1 MSSAYATWV
10 MKHDSCFRVWKYIL
24 STPGLLTE
32 TSHLH
37 YISKLASYKGQ
48 PFVVGHFEFFA
59 GNSKTE
65 LLDFDTQAWSQMAD
79 YPFHEA

>member
-1 MSSAYATWV
+1 MKIISSA
-10 MKHDSCFRVWKYIL
+10 
-24 STPGLLTE
+24 PELLTE

-37 YISKLASYKGQ
+37 YISKLATYKGQ
-48 PFVVGHFEFFA
+48 PFIVGHFEFFA

-65 LLDFDTQAWSQMAD
+65 LYDFERQNWSQMED